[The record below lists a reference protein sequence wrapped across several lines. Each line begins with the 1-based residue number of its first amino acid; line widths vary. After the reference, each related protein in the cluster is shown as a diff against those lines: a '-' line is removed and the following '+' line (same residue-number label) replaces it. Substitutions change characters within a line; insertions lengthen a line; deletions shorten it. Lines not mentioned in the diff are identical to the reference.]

1 MGAHKKWT
9 DEEREAIKKAN
20 YKLKQKPKEEATYK
34 RLAPIRIDEHKKLSK
49 KEASEFHK
57 EIKSITKLRFE
68 SILNNETLWE
78 EVNSTSDD
86 WAVKKARQDRK
97 KRNGGG
103 KWVSKDEIDRAE
115 KIIWG
120 GIDGEIFR
128 EELPNEY
135 HNPYGE
141 LPE

>member
-1 MGAHKKWT
+1 MGAKKKWT

-34 RLAPIRIDEHKKLSK
+34 RLAPIRIDEYKKLSK

-57 EIKSITKLRFE
+57 SIKSITKERFD
-68 SILNNETLWE
+68 SILNNQTLWQ
-78 EVNSTSDD
+78 EVNSTSDE
-86 WAVKKARQDRK
+86 WAEKKARQDRR

-103 KWVSKDEIDRAE
+103 KWVSKDEIERAE